1 MPPLNK
7 ARVGG
12 AFLPLVLMGGV
23 NGSPFLL
30 PVFSMLVSSFLFRA
44 IAATTIERSDGL
56 WELKRERN
64 IGYASYGMLH

>member
-7 ARVGG
+7 AHVGG
-12 AFLPLVLMGGV
+12 AFLPLVLKGGV

-30 PVFSMLVSSFLFRA
+30 PMFSTLIPFLLLRA
-44 IAATTIERSDGL
+44 IAATLIERSDGL

-64 IGYASYGMLH
+64 VGYASYGMLH